1 MRNYENLERIHEN
14 TLPPRAHYI
23 PYDTLEKALKGEKS
37 ASAYYKLL
45 NGEWDFRYF
54 ARDIDCPEEI
64 TSWDKVLVPS
74 CWQATG
80 YEKPYY
86 TNVNY
91 PYPVDPPYVPDD
103 NPLGVYRRSV
113 TVTAQ
118 EAARENTIVFEG
130 VAPCFELFVNGAY
143 VGYSSVSHSTSEFA
157 VDLKE
162 GENEIL
168 VKVYKWC
175 VSSYLE
181 DQDFL
186 RYNGIFRDVYL
197 LSRPKGHLFD
207 VNVGFDSKG
216 IYYDGSFRVFDAEG
230 RETDLS
236 HPILWNAEQPYLYT
250 VVIEEAGE
258 FIPVKVG
265 LRDQKV
271 TEKGELLINGVSVKL
286 KGVNH
291 HDTHARNGYVLT
303 YEEMRGEL
311 LRMKELNINAIRTSH
326 YPPQPVFIELCDE
339 LGFYVIDE
347 ADLESHGFTTRDA
360 GWAYDADNIW
370 PARNDMWRGAFVD
383 RAARLYERDKNHT
396 CVVMFSLGN
405 ESNYG
410 ENFAAM
416 SHYIREREGRRQ
428 GVDRL
433 VHYENTYCN
442 NPVQKDPDTVDVV
455 SRMYWKPEDMVA
467 YHENTGDKRPM
478 FLCEYSHAMGN
489 GPGDVVDYWRVF
501 ERHPYM
507 IGGCIWEWADH
518 TAPNEDGNLCY
529 GGDFGEETHDGNFC
543 CDGLV
548 FHDRSFK
555 AGSMEAKY
563 AYQPMAASWENGL
576 LTVKNKYDFRNLS
589 EYDFSWEVTADGQT
603 ASTGSLALAA
613 AGHETVTVPLAL
625 EIPESRFGTYLR
637 ISMKDK
643 DGREA
648 AFEQIELAAGTEAA
662 RTASC
667 GSPECNEAASCGDSE
682 CAAAAEHPE
691 AGVKIEVQGERARIT
706 GGDFQYVF
714 NLHYGYLESM
724 GDFLKTP
731 MKLTVWKAPTDNE
744 RKVKNQW
751 YEEKYDKVHTKV
763 YGCEVNGSRIT
774 VKAALAPVA
783 RSPFFRYEAVYTF
796 SADGRIDVELCGD
809 FDQNRMFL
817 PRLGFEF
824 KVAQKEFSYFG
835 YGPYESYIDM
845 HHGSWMGLFDSSAGK
860 EYVPYIKPQEH
871 GSHYNTKYLKLGDYA
886 FVSGQGF
893 SLNVSE
899 YTAEELTRKAH
910 DFELEKDAYTNV
922 RIDYKVSGIGSASC
936 GPDMYERYRMNDRK
950 VRFAFSV
957 VPEK

>member
-1 MRNYENLERIHEN
+1 MRKYENLALIHEN
-14 TLPPRAHYI
+14 TLPPRAHYT
-23 PYDTLEKALKGEKS
+23 PYDTLEKALQGQKS

-45 NGEWDFRYF
+45 NGEWNFRYF

-64 TSWDKVLVPS
+64 TEWDKVVVPS

-103 NPLGVYRRSV
+103 NPLGVYRRFV

-157 VDLKE
+157 IELKE

-207 VNVGFDSKG
+207 INIGFDAKG
-216 IYYDGSFRVFDAEG
+216 IYYDGSFRVFDAQG
-230 RETDLS
+230 KETDLAK
-236 HPILWNAEQPYLYT
+236 PILWNAEQPYLYT

-303 YEEMRGEL
+303 YEEMRDEL

-326 YPPQPVFIELCDE
+326 YPPQPAFIELCDE
-339 LGFYVIDE
+339 LGFYVVDE

-360 GWAYDADNIW
+360 GWVYDSDNIW
-370 PARNDMWRGAFVD
+370 PARNEMWREAFVD
-383 RAARLYERDKNHT
+383 RAARLYERDKNST

-416 SHYIREREGRRQ
+416 SRYIRARENERKGTS
-428 GVDRL
+428 RL

-442 NPVQKDPDTVDVV
+442 NPVKKDPDTVDVV
-455 SRMYWKPEDMVA
+455 SRMYWKPGEMVVH
-467 YHENTGDKRPM
+467 HENTGDTRPM

-489 GPGDVVDYWRVF
+489 GPGDVVDYWKVF
-501 ERHPYM
+501 EQHTYM

-518 TAPNEDGNLCY
+518 VAPDENGNLCY

-548 FHDRSFK
+548 FSDRSFK

-563 AYQPMAASWENGL
+563 AYQPMAASWENGV
-576 LTVKNKYDFRNLS
+576 LTVRNKYDFRNLS
-589 EYDFSWEVTADGQT
+589 DFTFTWEVTADGQVT
-603 ASTGSLALAA
+603 SQGELQLAA
-613 AGHETVTVPLAL
+613 GGHESVTVPLAL
-625 EIPESRFGTYLR
+625 DIPKSRYGTYLR

-643 DGREA
+643 AGKEV
-648 AFEQIELAAGTEAA
+648 AFEQMELAAAVAGAA
-662 RTASC
+662 MTA
-667 GSPECNEAASCGDSE
+667 GQETVEIMED
-682 CAAAAEHPE
+682 
-691 AGVKIEVQGERARIT
+691 GEYAVIT
-706 GGDFQYVF
+706 GDGFCYRF
-714 NLHYGYLESM
+714 NLHYGYLEAM
-724 GDFLKTP
+724 DDFLKTP
-731 MKLTVWKAPTDNE
+731 MRLTVWKAPTDNE
-744 RKVKNQW
+744 RRVKNQW

-763 YGCEVNGSRIT
+763 YGCEISGNRIT

-783 RSPFFRYEAVYTF
+783 RSPFFRYTAVYTF
-796 SADGRIDVELCGD
+796 SADGRVDVELDGD
-809 FDQNRMFL
+809 FSQSRTFL

-824 KVAQKEFSYFG
+824 KTAEKEFSYFG

-845 HHGSWMGLFDSSAGK
+845 HHGSWMGLFESSAK
-860 EYVPYIKPQEH
+860 REYVPYIKPQEH
-871 GSHYNTKYLKLGDYA
+871 GSHYNTRYLKMGRYA
-886 FVSGQGF
+886 FVCHQGF

-899 YTAEELTRKAH
+899 YTAEELTKKAH
-910 DFELEKDAYTNV
+910 DFELVKDAYTNV

-936 GPDMYERYRMNDRK
+936 GPEMYERYRMNDGK
-950 VRFAFSV
+950 VHFAFSIV
-957 VPEK
+957 VEK